1 MKAILAGKTFYTTIA
16 MKQIMVIE
24 ANNPVKALYTME
36 EIIEALEE
44 HKAVGVTELAE
55 IVERPQSVVHNHLAT
70 LRELEYVV
78 KEGTKYKLGLK
89 FLQRGE
95 IVRKRLLLYAEG
107 APAIKK
113 LAKETEELITL
124 IVEEHGRGVYL
135 DVVQDSV
142 DIQYPAIPGTRI
154 RLHCSATGKAIMAYM
169 PEGEVD
175 EIINQHGLP
184 AQTDQTITTKEDLYE
199 ELDAIRERGYAYDR
213 QEFREGM
220 RSIGAPILDERNN
233 ILGGLSI
240 AGPTHR
246 FAGDRFE
253 TELPKKL
260 LQSVNVVELN
270 YNEPDIR

>member
-1 MKAILAGKTFYTTIA
+1 
-16 MKQIMVIE
+16 MVIP

-44 HKAVGVTELAE
+44 HEAVGVTELAE
-55 IVERPQSVVHNHLAT
+55 IIERPQSVVHNHLAT
-70 LRELEYVV
+70 LRELQYVV
-78 KEGTKYKLGLK
+78 KKGTKYKLGLK

-95 IVRKRLLLYAEG
+95 VVRQRLPLHAEG
-107 APAIKK
+107 APAIRK

-135 DVVQDSV
+135 DVAQDNA
-142 DIQYPAIPGTRI
+142 DIHYPAIPGTRI
-154 RLHCSATGKAIMAYM
+154 RLHCSATGKAILAYM
-169 PEGEVD
+169 SEDEVE
-175 EIINQHGLP
+175 EIIDQHGLP
-184 AQTDQTITTKEDLYE
+184 AQTDETITTREELYE
-199 ELDAIRERGYAYDR
+199 ELDAVRERGYAYDR

-220 RSIGAPILDERNN
+220 RSIGAPILDESND

-246 FAGDRFE
+246 LAGDRLE

-260 LQSVNVVELN
+260 LQSVNVIELN
-270 YNEPDIR
+270 YNEPNIQ

>member
-1 MKAILAGKTFYTTIA
+1 
-16 MKQIMVIE
+16 MVMQ

-36 EIIEALEE
+36 EIIETLEE

-70 LRELEYVV
+70 LRELEYVI
-78 KEGTKYKLGLK
+78 KEESKYKLGLK

-95 IVRKRLLLYAEG
+95 IVRKRLPLYAKG
-107 APAIKK
+107 APAVRK
-113 LAKETEELITL
+113 LAKETKELITL

-135 DVVQDSV
+135 DVAQDNA

-169 PEGEVD
+169 SEDKVE
-175 EIINQHGLP
+175 EIINRHGLP
-184 AQTDQTITTKEDLYE
+184 AQTDKTITTRDELYE

-220 RSIGAPILDERNN
+220 RSIGAPILDESNN

-246 FAGDRFE
+246 FAGDRLE

-260 LQSVNVVELN
+260 LQSVNVIELN
-270 YNEPDIR
+270 YNEPNIQ